1 MSRSKTCPDFVV
13 SFSSDA
19 LAVREALAHVL
30 QHLACLELNE
40 DDTAAFELVAAEV
53 LNNIV
58 EHAYAGRADGVIRL
72 WCIQRPDGLHL
83 RFEDEGVEMSGGSL
97 PCSEAADPDVEFY
110 DLPEGGFGWFM
121 IHVLSKDLTYR
132 REGRRNL
139 LTLHFPLNA
148 SMYDKEE

>member
-1 MSRSKTCPDFVV
+1 MV

-19 LAVREALAHVL
+19 LAVRESLAHVL

-72 WCIQRPDGLHL
+72 W
-83 RFEDEGVEMSGGSL
+83 
-97 PCSEAADPDVEFY
+97 
-110 DLPEGGFGWFM
+110 
-121 IHVLSKDLTYR
+121 
-132 REGRRNL
+132 
-139 LTLHFPLNA
+139 
-148 SMYDKEE
+148 